1 MTRRSIGAPLVI
13 GSQVLAVSLMVLGAA
28 FVALAGVGLLRFQD
42 VYMRMSATSKAGTLG
57 VMLIVLGSAGRFG
70 DPEVLAR
77 AAATVTFFFVTAP
90 VAAHMVGRAS
100 YATGTPR
107 WGGTWLDERR
117 DADEEAG
124 AVESKNGGETAHGD
138 RLAA

>member
-1 MTRRSIGAPLVI
+1 MIELEIASAALMIVGAT
-13 GSQVLAVSLMVLGAA
+13 
-28 FVALAGVGLLRFQD
+28 FTFLAGVGLLRFQD

-77 AAATVTFFFVTAP
+77 AVATVTFFFVTAP
-90 VAAHMVGRAS
+90 VAAHMLGRAS
-100 YATGTPR
+100 YATDTPR
-107 WGGTWLDERR
+107 WGGTWLDERE
-117 DADEEAG
+117 DARAEPESSHGAAGEE
-124 AVESKNGGETAHGD
+124 NGDDAAHGD